1 MNVLR
6 LLIAVLVIA
15 AIGWL
20 VWWDRAHP
28 QVSFLSGFLAAQIP
42 SLLALVLIGYRS
54 RFLTDNLISFPVAL
68 RGNALAVAGTLLLPA
83 RLGDFGKPFYFNAL
97 SKYSIPKGLTL
108 VVEERIWD
116 FVVLAMLTVGTLF
129 YIGDN
134 ANSAALAAASRVSA
148 MIAIIGLA
156 ILVFLPKFASH
167 LPILRKIEE
176 KYAVFAGRS
185 WQRMLGTLLISM
197 LIWSMSVATLIA
209 AYKYSGLPE
218 LRFEQLIFL
227 FVAATLG
234 LVISVTP
241 GSIGTYEG
249 VIVGVLV
256 SYGVK
261 WDAALAFAIGFRI
274 CWLAAPIVA
283 AIVALMSDGKT
294 IVNRRKQH
302 QTQQ

>member
-1 MNVLR
+1 MNIIRPV
-6 LLIAVLVIA
+6 IAVVAIA

-20 VWWDRAHP
+20 VWWDRTHP

-42 SLLALVLIGYRS
+42 SAIALVLIAYRS
-54 RFLTDNLISFPVAL
+54 RFLSGNLIPFPVAL
-68 RGNALAVAGTLLLPA
+68 RGNALAIAGTLLLPA

-97 SKYSIPKGLTL
+97 GKHPIPKGLAL

-116 FVVLAMLTVGTLF
+116 FVVLAMLAVGTLL

-134 ANSAALAAASRVSA
+134 ANSAALATASRLSV
-148 MIAIIGLA
+148 IVAIVGLA
-156 ILVFLPKFASH
+156 VLVFLPKLASH

-176 KYAVFAGRS
+176 KYAVFTGRS
-185 WQRMLGTLLISM
+185 WQHMLGALLISM

-209 AYKYSGLPE
+209 AYKYSGLPD
-218 LRFEQLIFL
+218 LRFDQLIFL

-256 SYGVK
+256 SYGVE

-274 CWLAAPIVA
+274 CWLAAPVA
-283 AIVALMSDGKT
+283 VAIIALMSDGKT
-294 IVNRRKQH
+294 IASWRKRH